1 MVIFGEDGY
10 NLHLQF
16 TPELA
21 NDWKNAMFAGMMSSS
36 ELSTGNY
43 QYLLQRVLDSMNESQ
58 LVSKMWLVEELSNLN
73 VKPVN
78 ISLLAGWFAQYIVP
92 LLYDNIESI
101 EWIENF
107 EMDRD
112 IKQVAYKFNT
122 RYKKDNKYKISIR
135 NVMFGN
141 LISLSS
147 PTFDTVIN
155 CSCEHMYPMS
165 KFKELKN
172 TGVNDDA
179 LYILQSS
186 NDTQYDDHINCV
198 NDADELADQAN
209 LAEILYAGERLLP
222 NGMTRFM
229 VIGR

>member
-1 MVIFGEDGY
+1 MEY
-10 NLHLQF
+10 LKY
-16 TPELA
+16 TPEMA
-21 NDWKNAMFAGMMSSS
+21 KDWKNAINAS
-36 ELSTGNY
+36 EG
-43 QYLLQRVLDSMNESQ
+43 YLRKRVADSMNESQ
-58 LVSKMWLVEELSNLN
+58 LVSKLWLVEELSNLN

-112 IKQVAYKFNT
+112 IKRVAYKFNT
-122 RYKKDNKYKISIR
+122 RYKKDDKYKVSIR

-165 KFKELKN
+165 KFKKLKN
-172 TGVNDDA
+172 TGVDDNA

-198 NDADELADQAN
+198 DDADELADQAN
-209 LAEILYAGERLLP
+209 LVDILYVGEKLLP
-222 NGMTRFM
+222 NDMTRFM

>member
-1 MVIFGEDGY
+1 MEY
-10 NLHLQF
+10 LKY
-16 TPELA
+16 TPEMA
-21 NDWKNAMFAGMMSSS
+21 KDWKNAINAS
-36 ELSTGNY
+36 EG
-43 QYLLQRVLDSMNESQ
+43 YLRKRVADSMNESQ
-58 LVSKMWLVEELSNLN
+58 LVSKLWLVEELSNLN

-92 LLYDNIESI
+92 LLYDNFESI

-112 IKQVAYKFNT
+112 IKRVAYKFNT
-122 RYKKDNKYKISIR
+122 RYKKDDKYKVSIR

-165 KFKELKN
+165 KFRELKN
-172 TGVNDDA
+172 TGVDDNA

-198 NDADELADQAN
+198 DDADELADQAN
-209 LAEILYAGERLLP
+209 LVDILYVGEKLLP

>member
-1 MVIFGEDGY
+1 MEY
-10 NLHLQF
+10 LKY
-16 TPELA
+16 TPEMA
-21 NDWKNAMFAGMMSSS
+21 KDWKNAINAS
-36 ELSTGNY
+36 EG
-43 QYLLQRVLDSMNESQ
+43 YLRKRVADSMNESQ
-58 LVSKMWLVEELSNLN
+58 LVSKLWLVEELSNLN

-92 LLYDNIESI
+92 LLYDNIKSI

-112 IKQVAYKFNT
+112 IKRVAYKFNT
-122 RYKKDNKYKISIR
+122 RYKKEDKYKVSIK

-165 KFKELKN
+165 KFKKLKN
-172 TGVNDDA
+172 TGVDDNA

-186 NDTQYDDHINCV
+186 NDAQYDDHINCV
-198 NDADELADQAN
+198 DDADELADQAN
-209 LAEILYAGERLLP
+209 LVDILYAGKKLLP

>member
-1 MVIFGEDGY
+1 MEY
-10 NLHLQF
+10 LKY
-16 TPELA
+16 TPDMA
-21 NDWKNAMFAGMMSSS
+21 KDWKNAINAS
-36 ELSTGNY
+36 EG
-43 QYLLQRVLDSMNESQ
+43 YLRKRVADSMNESQ
-58 LVSKMWLVEELSNLN
+58 LISKMWLVEELSNLN

-209 LAEILYAGERLLP
+209 LVEILYAGEKFLP

>member
-1 MVIFGEDGY
+1 MEY
-10 NLHLQF
+10 LKY
-16 TPELA
+16 TPEMA
-21 NDWKNAMFAGMMSSS
+21 KDWKNAINAS
-36 ELSTGNY
+36 EG
-43 QYLLQRVLDSMNESQ
+43 YLRKRVADSMNESQ
-58 LVSKMWLVEELSNLN
+58 LVSKLWLVEELSNLN

-112 IKQVAYKFNT
+112 IKRVAYKFNT
-122 RYKKDNKYKISIR
+122 RYKKEDKYKVSIK

-165 KFKELKN
+165 KFKKLKN
-172 TGVNDDA
+172 TGVDDNA

-198 NDADELADQAN
+198 NDGDELADQAN
-209 LAEILYAGERLLP
+209 LIDVLYAGEKLLP

>member
-1 MVIFGEDGY
+1 MEY
-10 NLHLQF
+10 LKY
-16 TPELA
+16 TPEMA
-21 NDWKNAMFAGMMSSS
+21 RDWKNAINAS
-36 ELSTGNY
+36 EG
-43 QYLLQRVLDSMNESQ
+43 YLRKRVADSMNESQ
-58 LVSKMWLVEELSNLN
+58 LVSKLWLVEELSNLN

-92 LLYDNIESI
+92 LLYDNIESV

-112 IKQVAYKFNT
+112 IKRVAYKFNT
-122 RYKKDNKYKISIR
+122 RYKKEDKYKVSIR

-165 KFKELKN
+165 KFKKLKN
-172 TGVNDDA
+172 TGVDDNA

-209 LAEILYAGERLLP
+209 LIDILYAGEKLLP

>member
-1 MVIFGEDGY
+1 MEY
-10 NLHLQF
+10 LKY
-16 TPELA
+16 TPEMA
-21 NDWKNAMFAGMMSSS
+21 KDWKNAINAS
-36 ELSTGNY
+36 EG
-43 QYLLQRVLDSMNESQ
+43 YLRKRVLDSMNESQ

-209 LAEILYAGERLLP
+209 LVDILYAGKKLLP

>member
-1 MVIFGEDGY
+1 MEY
-10 NLHLQF
+10 LKY
-16 TPELA
+16 TPEMA
-21 NDWKNAMFAGMMSSS
+21 KDWKNAINAS
-36 ELSTGNY
+36 EG
-43 QYLLQRVLDSMNESQ
+43 YLRKRVADSMNESQ
-58 LVSKMWLVEELSNLN
+58 LVSKIWLVEELSNLN

-112 IKQVAYKFNT
+112 IKRVAYKFNT
-122 RYKKDNKYKISIR
+122 RYKKEDKYKVSIR

>member
-1 MVIFGEDGY
+1 MEY
-10 NLHLQF
+10 LKY
-16 TPELA
+16 TPEVA
-21 NDWKNAMFAGMMSSS
+21 RDWKNAINSS
-36 ELSTGNY
+36 EG
-43 QYLLQRVLDSMNESQ
+43 YLRKRVLDSMNESQ
-58 LVSKMWLVEELSNLN
+58 LVSKLWLVEELSNLN

-112 IKQVAYKFNT
+112 IKRVAYKFNT
-122 RYKKDNKYKISIR
+122 RYKKEDKYKVSIR

-165 KFKELKN
+165 KFRKLKN
-172 TGVNDDA
+172 TGVDDNA

-209 LAEILYAGERLLP
+209 LIDILYAGKKLLP

>member
-1 MVIFGEDGY
+1 MEY
-10 NLHLQF
+10 LKY
-16 TPELA
+16 TPEMA
-21 NDWKNAMFAGMMSSS
+21 RDWKNAINAS
-36 ELSTGNY
+36 EG
-43 QYLLQRVLDSMNESQ
+43 YLRKRVADSMNESQ
-58 LVSKMWLVEELSNLN
+58 LVSKLWLVEELSNLN

-112 IKQVAYKFNT
+112 IKRVAYKFNS
-122 RYKKDNKYKISIR
+122 RYKKDDKYKVSIR

-165 KFKELKN
+165 KFRELKN
-172 TGVNDDA
+172 TGVDDNT

-186 NDTQYDDHINCV
+186 KDTQYDDHINCV
-198 NDADELADQAN
+198 DDADELADQAN
-209 LAEILYAGERLLP
+209 LVDTLYVGEKLLP

>member
-1 MVIFGEDGY
+1 MEY
-10 NLHLQF
+10 LKY
-16 TPELA
+16 TPDMA
-21 NDWKNAMFAGMMSSS
+21 KDWKNAINAS
-36 ELSTGNY
+36 EG
-43 QYLLQRVLDSMNESQ
+43 YLRKRVADSMNESQ

-165 KFKELKN
+165 KFKKLKN

-209 LAEILYAGERLLP
+209 LVEILYAGEKFLP

>member
-1 MVIFGEDGY
+1 MEY
-10 NLHLQF
+10 LKY
-16 TPELA
+16 TPDMA
-21 NDWKNAMFAGMMSSS
+21 KDWKNAINAS
-36 ELSTGNY
+36 EG
-43 QYLLQRVLDSMNESQ
+43 YLRKRVADSMNESQ

>member
-1 MVIFGEDGY
+1 MEY
-10 NLHLQF
+10 LKY
-16 TPELA
+16 TPEMA
-21 NDWKNAMFAGMMSSS
+21 KDWKNAINAS
-36 ELSTGNY
+36 EG
-43 QYLLQRVLDSMNESQ
+43 YLRKRVADSMNESQ
-58 LVSKMWLVEELSNLN
+58 LVSKIWLVEELSNLN

-122 RYKKDNKYKISIR
+122 RYKKEDKYKVSIR

-209 LAEILYAGERLLP
+209 LAEILYAGEKLLP

>member
-1 MVIFGEDGY
+1 MEY
-10 NLHLQF
+10 LKY
-16 TPELA
+16 TPEMA
-21 NDWKNAMFAGMMSSS
+21 RDWKNAINAS
-36 ELSTGNY
+36 EG
-43 QYLLQRVLDSMNESQ
+43 YLRKRVADSMNESQ
-58 LVSKMWLVEELSNLN
+58 LVSKLWLVEELSNLN

-92 LLYDNIESI
+92 LLYDNIESV

-112 IKQVAYKFNT
+112 IKRVAYKFNT
-122 RYKKDNKYKISIR
+122 RYKKEDKYKVSIR

-165 KFKELKN
+165 KFKKLKN
-172 TGVNDDA
+172 TGVDDNA

-209 LAEILYAGERLLP
+209 LIDVLYAGEKLLP

>member
-1 MVIFGEDGY
+1 MEY
-10 NLHLQF
+10 LKY
-16 TPELA
+16 TPEMA
-21 NDWKNAMFAGMMSSS
+21 KDWKNAINAS
-36 ELSTGNY
+36 EG
-43 QYLLQRVLDSMNESQ
+43 YLRKRVADSMNESQ
-58 LVSKMWLVEELSNLN
+58 LVSKLWLVEELSNLN

-112 IKQVAYKFNT
+112 IKRVAYKFNT
-122 RYKKDNKYKISIR
+122 RYKKEDKYKVSIK

-165 KFKELKN
+165 KFRKLKN
-172 TGVNDDA
+172 TGVDDNA

-209 LAEILYAGERLLP
+209 LIDILYAGEKLLP

>member
-1 MVIFGEDGY
+1 MEY
-10 NLHLQF
+10 LKY
-16 TPELA
+16 TPEMA
-21 NDWKNAMFAGMMSSS
+21 KDWKNAINAS
-36 ELSTGNY
+36 EG
-43 QYLLQRVLDSMNESQ
+43 YLRKRVLDSMNESQ

-112 IKQVAYKFNT
+112 IKRVAYKFNT
-122 RYKKDNKYKISIR
+122 RYKKEDKYKVSIK

-165 KFKELKN
+165 KFKKLKN
-172 TGVNDDA
+172 TGVDDNA

-209 LAEILYAGERLLP
+209 LIDILYAGEKLLP

>member
-1 MVIFGEDGY
+1 MEY
-10 NLHLQF
+10 LKY
-16 TPELA
+16 TPDMA
-21 NDWKNAMFAGMMSSS
+21 KDWKNAINAS
-36 ELSTGNY
+36 EG
-43 QYLLQRVLDSMNESQ
+43 YLRKRVADSMNESQ

-122 RYKKDNKYKISIR
+122 RYKKDNKYKVSIR

-165 KFKELKN
+165 KFKKLKN

>member
-1 MVIFGEDGY
+1 M
-10 NLHLQF
+10 
-16 TPELA
+16 A
-21 NDWKNAMFAGMMSSS
+21 KDWKNAINAS
-36 ELSTGNY
+36 EG
-43 QYLLQRVLDSMNESQ
+43 YLRKRVLDSMNESQ
-58 LVSKMWLVEELSNLN
+58 LVSKLWLVEELSNLN

-92 LLYDNIESI
+92 LLYDNFESI

-112 IKQVAYKFNT
+112 IKRVAYKFNT
-122 RYKKDNKYKISIR
+122 RYKKEDKYKVSIK

-172 TGVNDDA
+172 TGVDDNA

-209 LAEILYAGERLLP
+209 LIDILYAGKKLLP

>member
-1 MVIFGEDGY
+1 MEY
-10 NLHLQF
+10 LKY
-16 TPELA
+16 TPEMA
-21 NDWKNAMFAGMMSSS
+21 RDWKNAINAS
-36 ELSTGNY
+36 EG
-43 QYLLQRVLDSMNESQ
+43 YLRKRVADSMNESQ
-58 LVSKMWLVEELSNLN
+58 LVSKLWLVEELSNLN

-112 IKQVAYKFNT
+112 IKRVAYKFNT
-122 RYKKDNKYKISIR
+122 RYKKDDKYKVSIR

-165 KFKELKN
+165 KFRELKN
-172 TGVNDDA
+172 TGVDDNA

-198 NDADELADQAN
+198 DDADELADQAN
-209 LAEILYAGERLLP
+209 LVDILYVGEKLLP

>member
-1 MVIFGEDGY
+1 MEY
-10 NLHLQF
+10 LKY
-16 TPELA
+16 TPEVA
-21 NDWKNAMFAGMMSSS
+21 RDWKNAINSS
-36 ELSTGNY
+36 EG
-43 QYLLQRVLDSMNESQ
+43 YLRKRVLDSMNESQ
-58 LVSKMWLVEELSNLN
+58 LVSKLWLVEELSNLN

-92 LLYDNIESI
+92 LLYDNFESI

-112 IKQVAYKFNT
+112 IKSLAYKFNT
-122 RYKKDNKYKISIR
+122 RYKKEDKYKVTIR

-165 KFKELKN
+165 KFKELEN
-172 TGVNDDA
+172 TGVNDNP

-209 LAEILYAGERLLP
+209 LAEILYAGEKLLP

>member
-1 MVIFGEDGY
+1 MEY
-10 NLHLQF
+10 LKY
-16 TPELA
+16 TPEMA
-21 NDWKNAMFAGMMSSS
+21 KDWKNAINAS
-36 ELSTGNY
+36 EG
-43 QYLLQRVLDSMNESQ
+43 YLRKRVLDSMNESQ

-112 IKQVAYKFNT
+112 IKSLAYKFNT
-122 RYKKDNKYKISIR
+122 RYKKEDKYKVSIR

>member
-1 MVIFGEDGY
+1 MEY
-10 NLHLQF
+10 LKY
-16 TPELA
+16 TPEVA
-21 NDWKNAMFAGMMSSS
+21 RDWKNAINSS
-36 ELSTGNY
+36 EG
-43 QYLLQRVLDSMNESQ
+43 YLRKRVLDSMNESQ

-92 LLYDNIESI
+92 LLYDNFESI

-112 IKQVAYKFNT
+112 IKSLAYKFNT
-122 RYKKDNKYKISIR
+122 RYKKEDKYKVSIR

-165 KFKELKN
+165 KFKELEN
-172 TGVNDDA
+172 TGVNDNP

-209 LAEILYAGERLLP
+209 LAEILYAGEKLLP

>member
-1 MVIFGEDGY
+1 MEY
-10 NLHLQF
+10 LKY
-16 TPELA
+16 TPEMA
-21 NDWKNAMFAGMMSSS
+21 KDWKNAINYS
-36 ELSTGNY
+36 EG
-43 QYLLQRVLDSMNESQ
+43 YLRKRVLDSMNESQ
-58 LVSKMWLVEELSNLN
+58 LVSKLWLVEELSNLN

-92 LLYDNIESI
+92 LLYDNFESI

-112 IKQVAYKFNT
+112 VKSLAYKFNT
-122 RYKKDNKYKISIR
+122 RYKKEDKYKVSIK

-165 KFKELKN
+165 KFRELKN
-172 TGVNDDA
+172 TGVDDNA

-209 LAEILYAGERLLP
+209 LIDILYAGEKLLP